1 MKSSD
6 LYFTSDTHFGHKMMA
21 EKIRGFS
28 STDEMDEKLISL
40 WNSVIPPNGHVF
52 HLGDLSFRNR
62 PRTESILARLNGI
75 KHLIL
80 GNHDHLSKVA
90 YAAFQWVK
98 DYYELKIEDTG
109 QMFVLCHFA
118 FRTWNKAHHGAI
130 NLHGHS
136 HGNLP
141 PIGGQMDVGVDTNSL
156 APYTYAGVMAK
167 MALSPP
173 YAPVD
178 HHVGT

>member
-1 MKSSD
+1 MHSSE
-6 LYFTSDTHFGHKMMA
+6 LYFTSDTHFGHKMIA

-28 STDEMDEKLISL
+28 STDEMDEFLIKM
-40 WNSVIPPNGHVF
+40 WNAVIPPDGRVY

-75 KHLIL
+75 KCLIL

-98 DYYELKIEDTG
+98 DYYELKVEDTG
-109 QMFVLCHFA
+109 QRIVLCHYA
-118 FRTWNKAHHGAI
+118 FRVWNRGHYGAW

-136 HGNLP
+136 HGNLLP
-141 PIGGQMDVGVDTNSL
+141 EIWGQLDVGVDTNSL
-156 APYTYAGVMAK
+156 APYTYADVVAK
-167 MALSPP
+167 MALKPAYEP
-173 YAPVD
+173 AD
-178 HHVGT
+178 HHAM